1 MYSEYRYSPEMA
13 RGLAMA
19 RGFFAELQR
28 QSRIAA
34 REQERRERQAARDH
48 AALVRRLEQA
58 QKAEN
63 RAQTQLAKAAV
74 AERKRL
80 EKEAKEAHL
89 EAKETEVEERNASL
103 EEINAEIDSLLAST
117 LGRDD
122 YVDLNKLRSI
132 ASHPPFDRTDFEA
145 TVPEP
150 KPLPDPAEPVLKLPD
165 PPRGLAGLFGKKK
178 HAEAVE
184 HAERAHERALEKW
197 RAQCREAEG
206 RRQAAKAEHAR
217 AEAERIRKL
226 AVERAR
232 YAREREMR
240 EEEAAENNRNLDK
253 LIANLGYGTAEAVQ
267 EYVSIVLS
275 NSVYPDH
282 FPVTHEFEFDPASAE
297 LRLRVLVPGPGSI
310 PEIKAYK
317 YTKAADEITST
328 DLPQKQCRDRY
339 TSAVHQVA
347 LRSFHEV
354 FEADRRG
361 LIKTISLEVGTNTID
376 PATGREIY
384 VPFVVAG
391 AERKAFLAFD
401 LAVVVPALTLGY
413 LGAAVSKNPYGLVA
427 AERSGVRRA

>member
-1 MYSEYRYSPEMA
+1 
-13 RGLAMA
+13 MA
-19 RGFFAELQR
+19 RGFFAEVQR

-34 REQERRERQAARDH
+34 GERERRERQAARDD
-48 AALVRRLEQA
+48 AARVRRLEQA
-58 QKAEN
+58 QRAEI
-63 RAQTQLAKAAV
+63 RAQAQLAKATS

-80 EKEAKEAHL
+80 EKEAREAHL
-89 EAKETEVEERNASL
+89 EAMEAEVEERNANL
-103 EEINAEIDSLLAST
+103 EEIYAEIDSLLAST

-132 ASHPPFDRTDFEA
+132 ASHPPFDRTDLEA
-145 TVPEP
+145 TIPEQ
-150 KPLPDPAEPVLKLPD
+150 KPLRDPAMPVLKLPD
-165 PPRGLAGLFGKKK
+165 PPRGLASLFGKKK
-178 HAEAVE
+178 HTEAVE
-184 HAERAHERALEKW
+184 HAERAHERDTEKW
-197 RAQCREAEG
+197 RAQCREAEN
-206 RRQAAKAEHAR
+206 RRQAAKAEHVR

-226 AVERAR
+226 SIERAR
-232 YAREREMR
+232 YAKEREAR

-282 FPVTHEFEFDPASAE
+282 FPVGHEFEFDPASAE

-310 PEIKAYK
+310 PEIKTYK
-317 YTKAADEITST
+317 YAKATDEIAST

-339 TSAVHQVA
+339 TSAVHQVV

-376 PATGREIY
+376 PATGRETY
-384 VPFVVAG
+384 VPFVVVG

-401 LAVVVPALTLGY
+401 LSAVVPALTLGH